1 MRVNP
6 VLRNESKISVR
17 SIKFTLMIFAY
28 IAVLSVA
35 VMIYYSSVNEAIFS
49 NGLYSTLKELLK
61 LNGVGCNG
69 NRSSY
74 ITTFYS
80 SSIKFNGNMFWKRKA
95 NFRYIIIIKVNTIT
109 DNYRKSFGFI
119 T

>member
-6 VLRNESKISVR
+6 VLRNESKIAVR

-49 NGLYSTLKELLK
+49 NGLYLESSETILC
-61 LNGVGCNG
+61 CNG
-69 NRSSY
+69 IRTSD
-74 ITTFYS
+74 IIAFHS
-80 SSIKFNGNMFWKRKA
+80 SSIKFNGNMLRKRKA
-95 NFRYIIIIKVNTIT
+95 NFRYITIIKINSLSN
-109 DNYRKSFGFI
+109 NYRKSFRFI